1 MSTARDGARAGG
13 VPDQPGATAYPP
25 PARTVAA
32 PGLRRPTASP
42 DAVRAEGRG
51 RLLVIGL
58 GSNLGDR
65 AENLRGGLSAVL
77 DRADIEAVA
86 VSGVYRTDP
95 VGGPP
100 QREYDNAVLIART
113 VLPARAVLDR
123 CQAVEARFGRV
134 RELRWGPRTL
144 DLDIIVYGDDVSDD
158 PELTLPH
165 PRAHERAFVLIP
177 WLEADPDA
185 VLPGH
190 GRVADLLAVRGW
202 AGVHRLPEV
211 RLGLPA

>member
-1 MSTARDGARAGG
+1 MSAVRDGARAEGA
-13 VPDQPGATAYPP
+13 PELPGATACPDGARAVAPP
-25 PARTVAA
+25 DLP
-32 PGLRRPTASP
+32 RPTASP
-42 DAVRAEGRG
+42 DSAPAEGPG

-65 AENLRGGLSAVL
+65 AENLRDGLSAVL
-77 DRADIEAVA
+77 EQADIEAVA
-86 VSGVYRTDP
+86 VSCVYRTDP

-100 QREYDNAVLIART
+100 QPDYYNAVLIART

-165 PRAHERAFVLIP
+165 PRAHERAFVLLP

-190 GRVADLLAVRGW
+190 GRVADVLAARGR
-202 AGVHRLPEV
+202 AGVHRLPDV
-211 RLGLPA
+211 TLGLPA